1 MATPNDGRFSD
12 AWRALAD
19 QSLKPGWSTLPIPS
33 KSTPLLLAGRH
44 HPANQ
49 ESRVVGFSIPC
60 VPKETTLPTSRG
72 FSLER
77 AELVI
82 HGIHYF
88 CLAITRQPSASLEIF
103 TAMLNDIVE
112 VLERTERPEPEQ
124 VKIMID
130 RILGWQRFMSKGDDG
145 ALKGDQEIGLMGEL
159 QVLRS
164 LLSAGIDPSI
174 ALEWW
179 QGPLDSLH
187 DFVAA
192 HGAIEAKAST
202 RAGTF
207 TAKIASLDQ
216 LDDTIVQPLY
226 IAAVQYSLS
235 STGQSLPQYVNTL
248 TRIFEEDA
256 VDLRTFEER
265 LLSAGYHSVAAPR
278 YHRRFSYLVTN
289 FHEVTTATPRLT
301 RGNVP
306 QGVVEA
312 IYTVELDFAKLPNVA
327 LDDILQRIG

>member
-33 KSTPLLLAGRH
+33 RSTSLLLAGRH

-49 ESRVVGFSIPC
+49 ESRLIGFSIPC
-60 VPKETTLPTSRG
+60 VPKEAMLPSSRG
-72 FSLER
+72 FSLES
-77 AELVI
+77 AELLI
-82 HGIHYF
+82 HGMRYF
-88 CLAITRQPSASLEIF
+88 CLAITRQPSASIEIF
-103 TAMLNDIVE
+103 TAMLNDIIE

-124 VKIMID
+124 VKILID
-130 RILGWQRFMSKGDDG
+130 RILGWQRFMSREDDG

-164 LLSAGIDPSI
+164 LLSAGVNPST

-192 HGAIEAKAST
+192 RGAIEAKAST

-235 STGQSLPQYVNTL
+235 STGLSLPQCVNVL
-248 TRIFEEDA
+248 TSVFEDDA
-256 VDLRTFEER
+256 VNLRTFEER
-265 LLSAGYHSVAAPR
+265 LLSAGYHSVAAAR
-278 YHRRFSYLVTN
+278 YHRHFSYLVTN
-289 FHEVTTATPRLT
+289 FHEVTKATPCLT

-306 QGVVEA
+306 QGVLEA
-312 IYTVELDFAKLPNVA
+312 IYTVELDSAKLTNVA
-327 LDDILQRIG
+327 LDEILQRIG